1 MTFFSGFF
9 FCFQSDQPTHYQE
22 MHLMVNGE
30 KKRDGLM
37 SQRMFQVLEENGLN
51 SKLKH
56 KKTQKLI
63 LFRIFGDLYGRLGDW
78 CYILESP

>member
-1 MTFFSGFF
+1 
-9 FCFQSDQPTHYQE
+9 
-22 MHLMVNGE
+22 MVNEE
-30 KKRDGLM
+30 KKGDGLM

-56 KKTQKLI
+56 KKAQKLI
-63 LFRIFGDLYGRLGDW
+63 LCRIFGDLYERLGDW